1 MKCAVHG
8 EVDATGF
15 CRNCGKAMC
24 AACVRPVRDVYYCE
38 DCLAQVM
45 GIPAPPVMP
54 PAGTAVGVAGTVPP
68 VALPPLAPG
77 SYHLRWRALSR
88 DGHGVPGEIRFSITP

>member
-45 GIPAPPVMP
+45 GIPAP
-54 PAGTAVGVAGTVPP
+54 
-68 VALPPLAPG
+68 
-77 SYHLRWRALSR
+77 RRR
-88 DGHGVPGEIRFSITP
+88 